1 MPKSIFLFDGGN
13 YKRGIDSGRSRVPL
27 TPQEAELIFADPELP
42 GDTDNSIATELNMK
56 KYASELC
63 QLEVGDELFVGLAPD
78 AAVYRGLWMMSFDAL
93 PGLEVDVDLVPVK
106 DVYAQWLANNG
117 NATGVTTTLNT
128 APSTLAY
135 DFANGLGHSTK
146 DANDLANLYGT
157 PVTNHRNNDA
167 LAVSAFATQRPA
179 LLGESVY
186 FRLTITA
193 VPAGNLPEAGCCSN
207 CGEDAYPT
215 FQVGAWYDR
224 LCVDKQRVR
233 KFCNCPESLCG
244 EGCDEPYVSEE
255 GTAPEVTIAG
265 VYDDGTDTITLT
277 VTFDQDVTG
286 FDPTVDITTTEPGS
300 PGATISF
307 NNTSGGPA
315 VYTVVYD
322 VTNGSGGDVTFQVPA
337 ASATGVVGGLDNT
350 VSNLET
356 VTIPGV

>member
-1 MPKSIFLFDGGN
+1 MAKSIFLFDGGN
-13 YKRGIDSGRSRVPL
+13 YKRGIDSGRVRVPL

-78 AAVYRGLWMMSFDAL
+78 AAVYRGMWMMSFDAL
-93 PGLEVDVDLVPVK
+93 PGLTVDVDLVPVK
-106 DVYAQWLANNG
+106 DVYTQWVNNNG
-117 NATGVTTTLNT
+117 DATGVATTLNT
-128 APSTLAY
+128 GPSTLSY
-135 DFANGLGHSTK
+135 DFADGLGHSTK
-146 DANDLANLYGT
+146 DANDLADLYGGA
-157 PVTNHRNNDA
+157 VTDHRNNDA
-167 LAVSAFATQRPA
+167 LQVSAFATQRPA
-179 LLGESVY
+179 LLGQSVY
-186 FRLTITA
+186 FRLTVTG
-193 VPAGNLPEAGCCSN
+193 VPGNLPEGGCCSS

-255 GTAPEVTIAG
+255 GTPPEVTIAG
-265 VYDDGTDTITLT
+265 VYDDGDDTITLT

-286 FDPTVDITTTEPGS
+286 FDQTDVTVAELGASSVAFSSISGS
-300 PGATISF
+300 G
-307 NNTSGGPA
+307 A

-322 VTNGSGGDVTFQVPA
+322 VTPSGGGDITFQVPA
-337 ASATGVVGGLDNT
+337 ASAVGVVGGLDNT